1 MNTFKGI
8 GWVVWALVPVV
19 VLAYHYGP
27 GQHHDRRDAAVKRHL
42 EAIDLETRAS
52 VIQAEAYEAHL
63 AVMSSRMATF
73 LPGNEDSGQ
82 ELESAI
88 AREQEAYARAA
99 DQWELVADAYKDV
112 EELLEEDDVVQPRI
126 RWAKARALVR
136 SGDIWG
142 GAGELEDLLHELD
155 QTDSEGSQLA
165 RATREE
171 LASAHYFGA
180 RLLRLGGEPAM
191 EWRAESAKARQHFR
205 LLAESASSR
214 GERMDVVRG
223 FEDNVE
229 RVLDLEQLDLSD
241 IQGMP
246 LPRDSPRGT
255 RGNRPGNGRPGIT
268 QRPPSQRDGRGAG
281 GAGDIGSGW

>member
-1 MNTFKGI
+1 MSAFKGI
-8 GWVVWALVPVV
+8 GWTMWALIPVI

-27 GQHHDRRDAAVKRHL
+27 GQHFDRRDAAVRRHL
-42 EAIDLETRAS
+42 EAIDLEARAS
-52 VIQAEAYEAHL
+52 EMQAEAYQSHL
-63 AVMSSRMATF
+63 DVIASRMATF
-73 LPGNEDSGQ
+73 IPGNDDSGQ

-88 AREQEAYARAA
+88 VREQEAYARAA

-112 EELLEEDDVVQPRI
+112 EGLLEEDDDAQPRI
-126 RWAKARALVR
+126 RWAKARAQVR

-142 GAGELEDLLHELD
+142 GAGELDDLLRELD
-155 QTDSEGSQLA
+155 PGDPDGEQLR

-180 RLLRLGGEPAM
+180 RLLRLAGEPAI

-205 LLAESASSR
+205 LLAESASER
-214 GERMDVVRG
+214 GENTEVVRG

-255 RGNRPGNGRPGIT
+255 RGNRPGNGRPGVS
-268 QRPPSQRDGRGAG
+268 QRPPTQRDGRGAG